1 MTTVCI
7 DPRCVS
13 AQRCQRAEHEDF
25 GNAPGTN
32 YGPRCIPAP
41 PAVGAHI
48 AEVAYLRAE
57 VAESEARRL
66 QLLDDAGGLEND
78 CRDLR
83 AENERLRAQ
92 RILSNE
98 DFARSFDMGLAAGE
112 KRERAAVVAWLR
124 EESERR
130 FPRDEREQG
139 IVFRLAH
146 EIERGEHRRE
156 EERWLS

>member
-1 MTTVCI
+1 MKPLPTLDFRTVTYCA
-7 DPRCVS
+7 DARCTVLG
-13 AQRCQRAEHEDF
+13 ACWRAKNEDF
-25 GNAPGTN
+25 GNAPGES

-92 RILSNE
+92 RVLDNE
-98 DFARSFDMGLAAGE
+98 DLARAFDMGWDKAT
-112 KRERAAVVAWLR
+112 AAVVAWLR
-124 EESERR
+124 EPGEYVD
-130 FPRDEREQG
+130 PACA
-139 IVFRLAH
+139 RLADC
-146 EIERGEHRRE
+146 IERGQHRRE
-156 EERWLS
+156 EKE